1 LRVGLASRR
10 TPLPLSH
17 DAAPA
22 LGNAASSSP
31 PSSKTS
37 PSLPPKGRASRFPGV
52 HQGGHDAVCGPSDQR
67 PAYRAEASP
76 PLVLMCLPAT
86 PLWESATE
94 VAAAVM
100 VGEGYAPVVAVLL
113 ASENSGSLNGN
124 RDSRSRPPGSPRVT
138 GHSSGMSCGPFCLLV
153 ADNSAPGE
161 MNNEKRRRLVSPE
174 YKTFALIAFGVAALL
189 AVAIWVPNCRSS
201 SRAGLHPQPSKV
213 RGRGPS

>member
-1 LRVGLASRR
+1 VPPLWQYFSRLLLAK
-10 TPLPLSH
+10 SH
-17 DAAPA
+17 
-22 LGNAASSSP
+22 ASSCA
-31 PSSKTS
+31 
-37 PSLPPKGRASRFPGV
+37 PPKASAPGTLGSFPCKTAISEV
-52 HQGGHDAVCGPSDQR
+52 PQMAPRVPSWTPVAGGCVCAGAGSGG
-67 PAYRAEASP
+67 S
-76 PLVLMCLPAT
+76 
-86 PLWESATE
+86 
-94 VAAAVM
+94 
-100 VGEGYAPVVAVLL
+100 APVVAVLL
-113 ASENSGSLNGN
+113 ASENSRSLNGN